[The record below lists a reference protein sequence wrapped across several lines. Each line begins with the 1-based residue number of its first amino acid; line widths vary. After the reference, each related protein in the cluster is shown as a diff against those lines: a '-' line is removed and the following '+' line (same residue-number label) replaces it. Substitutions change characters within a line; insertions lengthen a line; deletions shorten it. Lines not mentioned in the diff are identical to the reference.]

1 MERPIAKAI
10 HAASTTEQDTFYKAL
25 NEAKR
30 KPAILKI
37 TEPFAKTFIPML
49 SQSVFPLPITEL
61 YNPTAL
67 DMEYP
72 DLLKECEK
80 VFDSIK
86 VSTHNAIINV
96 YISCDCL
103 NIAYGSGDT

>member
-1 MERPIAKAI
+1 VGRALTKAI
-10 HAASTTEQDTFYKAL
+10 HPASTTELDTFYKAI

-37 TEPFAKTFIPML
+37 THPFAETFIPLL

-61 YNPTAL
+61 YNPAAL

-80 VFDSIK
+80 VFDTIK
-86 VSTHNAIINV
+86 VITHNC
-96 YISCDCL
+96 ISCDSKL
-103 NIAYGSGDT
+103 VINILMF

>member
-1 MERPIAKAI
+1 MGRALTKAI
-10 HAASTTEQDTFYKAL
+10 HPASTTELDTFYKAI

-37 TEPFAKTFIPML
+37 TQPFAETFIPML

-61 YNPTAL
+61 YNHAAL

-72 DLLKECEK
+72 DLLEECEK
-80 VFDSIK
+80 VFDCIK
-86 VSTHNAIINV
+86 VSTHNMIITSHATVN
-96 YISCDCL
+96 L
-103 NIAYGSGDT
+103 L